1 MAGMTGD
8 TPPTGAPMRILLVT
22 TGLKMGGAE
31 HQVVALARA
40 FLAQGQAVAIL
51 SLSPGREIDVP
62 ADAHVVELSMS
73 KTPAGMARALWQA
86 RGLVKSWRPD
96 VIHAHMIHANVFT
109 RLLTRVVQCPPVICT
124 AHSFREGGRL
134 RMIAY
139 RLTDRWSALTTHV
152 SEDGR
157 EGMVASGAVQADRI
171 TVMPN
176 GIDIERFRPSAA
188 LRGTTRAR
196 LGISAGTR
204 LALNVGRL
212 VPEKAQAL
220 LLRAFA
226 QIDTATLPVH
236 LLIAGGG
243 PLHQALAEQIM
254 ALNLNS
260 RVTLLGPRSDV
271 PALLNAAD
279 TFVLSSDIEGLP
291 MVLVEALASGC
302 PVVATDAPGVRE
314 VVHDQGTIVPRDDA
328 TALAVALDA
337 ALRHG
342 RGSSADEAAR
352 RAVMIARFS
361 IDAVA
366 QRWLEIYAGLAGTAP
381 CPHVEAA

>member
-1 MAGMTGD
+1 MIGNTPLAGT
-8 TPPTGAPMRILLVT
+8 PMRILLVA
-22 TGLKMGGAE
+22 TGLKVGGAE

-40 FLAQGQAVAIL
+40 FLARGHAVAIL

-62 ADAHVVELSMS
+62 TDAYVVELNMS
-73 KTPAGMARALWQA
+73 KTPAGIARALWQA

-96 VIHAHMIHANVFT
+96 VIHAHMIHANVFA
-109 RLLTRVVQCPPVICT
+109 RLLTRVVQCPPLVCT

-134 RMIAY
+134 RMVTY

-157 EGMVASGAVQADRI
+157 KGMVTSGAVQANRI
-171 TVMPN
+171 SVIPN
-176 GIDIERFRPSAA
+176 GIDIERFRPTAA
-188 LRGTTRAR
+188 LRGATRAR

-212 VPEKAQAL
+212 VPEKAQDL
-220 LLRAFA
+220 LLRAFS
-226 QIDTATLPVH
+226 QIGPVTLPVH

-243 PLHQALAEQIM
+243 PLQQVLADQIVALG
-254 ALNLNS
+254 LTS
-260 RVTLLGPRSDV
+260 RVTLLGPRDDV

-279 TFVLSSDIEGLP
+279 TFVLSSEIEGLP

-302 PVVATDAPGVRE
+302 PAVATDAPGVRE
-314 VVHDQGTIVPRDDA
+314 VLHDQGTIVPRGDA
-328 TALAVALDA
+328 TALAAALDA
-337 ALRHG
+337 ALRQG
-342 RGSSADEAAR
+342 RGSTAGEAAR
-352 RAVMIARFS
+352 RAQVIARFS

-366 QRWLEIYAGLAGTAP
+366 QRWLAIYASLAGTAALAP
-381 CPHVEAA
+381 AGAT

>member
-1 MAGMTGD
+1 
-8 TPPTGAPMRILLVT
+8 
-22 TGLKMGGAE
+22 
-31 HQVVALARA
+31 
-40 FLAQGQAVAIL
+40 
-51 SLSPGREIDVP
+51 
-62 ADAHVVELSMS
+62 
-73 KTPAGMARALWQA
+73 
-86 RGLVKSWRPD
+86 
-96 VIHAHMIHANVFT
+96 
-109 RLLTRVVQCPPVICT
+109 
-124 AHSFREGGRL
+124 
-134 RMIAY
+134 
-139 RLTDRWSALTTHV
+139 
-152 SEDGR
+152 
-157 EGMVASGAVQADRI
+157 MVASGAVQADRI

-226 QIDTATLPVH
+226 QIDPATLPVH

-243 PLHQALAEQIM
+243 PLHQALAEQIT

-314 VVHDQGTIVPRDDA
+314 VVEDHGTIVPRDDA

-342 RGSSADEAAR
+342 RGSSSEEAAR
-352 RAVMIARFS
+352 RAAMIARFS

-366 QRWLEIYAGLAGTAP
+366 QRWLEIYAGLASTAP
-381 CPHVEAA
+381 CPRVEAA